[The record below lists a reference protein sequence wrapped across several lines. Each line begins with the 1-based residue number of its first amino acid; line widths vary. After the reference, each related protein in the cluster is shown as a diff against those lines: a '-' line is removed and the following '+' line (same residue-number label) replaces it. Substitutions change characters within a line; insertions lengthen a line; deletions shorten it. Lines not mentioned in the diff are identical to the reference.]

1 MVPLG
6 SFLRWLSSTAGYVPG
21 NEARLSPSD
30 IAPLQRVLPKGC
42 YPFLSGRSEKP
53 FGLSWQAFRP
63 QLRASIATANRSA
76 FTLSQS
82 LTTPFAVPSLVSKT
96 VIFVTLSLIPKR
108 DFRVNCLPV
117 VFERMCFILLNA
129 KKISV
134 FERVLRRKNLSG
146 QKVFVDESFFLLNN
160 VSQCFPNC

>member
-1 MVPLG
+1 VAVLHRR
-6 SFLRWLSSTAGYVPG
+6 LRSG

-76 FTLSQS
+76 FALSQS
-82 LTTPFAVPSLVSKT
+82 LTTPFADPFVGLKDRNLRDAKFYTVQRFSGQFFGVFFFKKVFYLVRREENIGFSANPRKKET
-96 VIFVTLSLIPKR
+96 
-108 DFRVNCLPV
+108 FR
-117 VFERMCFILLNA
+117 A
-129 KKISV
+129 KK
-134 FERVLRRKNLSG
+134 FCR
-146 QKVFVDESFFLLNN
+146 
-160 VSQCFPNC
+160 